1 MVKFLDTQGV
11 SAELSQIIKN
21 ANERLVIISP
31 YLQVS
36 HHIQQL
42 LADIR
47 VPIVLVCRQPRQPKE
62 ERQLQQECQQ
72 LKKLPEVKILSLE
85 FLHAKC
91 YMNEEQAIL
100 TSMNL
105 YQFSQQNSKEMG
117 LLVSR
122 NQESQLYE
130 DIRKEAD
137 RFERMG
143 TVILEVS
150 KPKPTP
156 AGKTRP
162 APKAAPRKPEPSIGI
177 PASGFC
183 IRDKA
188 VIPTDPGKPY
198 CNRCFQSWNR
208 FKNPEYEENH
218 CHICGKENDS
228 TMEKPACRSCYRK
241 YKDVFIDI
249 LPVWV

>member
-21 ANERLVIISP
+21 ADERLVIISP
-31 YLQVS
+31 YLKVNPR
-36 HHIQQL
+36 IQEL
-42 LADIR
+42 LVHTAVD
-47 VPIVLVCRQPRQPKE
+47 VLVVCRKDRIQEE
-62 ERQLQQECQQ
+62 ERWLES
-72 LKKLPEVKILSLE
+72 LNSVKVCYHKD
-85 FLHAKC
+85 LHAKC
-91 YMNEEQAIL
+91 YLNEKQAIL

-105 YQFSQQNSKEMG
+105 YEFSQQNNVEMG

-122 NQESQLYE
+122 SGQEIQLYE

-137 RFERMG
+137 LIEKSSQK
-143 TVILEVS
+143 VILQVS
-150 KPKPTP
+150 KPKPAP

-162 APKAAPRKPEPSIGI
+162 APKAAPRKLEPSIGI

-208 FKNPEYEENH
+208 FKNPEYAENH

-241 YKDVFIDI
+241 YKDVLEFA
-249 LPVWV
+249 L